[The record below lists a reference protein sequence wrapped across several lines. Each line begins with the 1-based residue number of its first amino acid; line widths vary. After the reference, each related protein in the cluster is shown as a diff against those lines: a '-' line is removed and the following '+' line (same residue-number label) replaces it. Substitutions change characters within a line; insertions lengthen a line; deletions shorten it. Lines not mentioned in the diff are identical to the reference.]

1 MSPCITPEPLL
12 CFFWGGFFIDGGDPL
27 HPHRAVLWGRS
38 GHHSGADPAHLWLGG
53 MGSTCGHHPSRPLW
67 GSSCP
72 GMKDSGQRMGARSP
86 WDPLHQPFPHTGIAG
101 GFREGIPP
109 VPLHPGS
116 SPSPAQH
123 RVALSYFYFY
133 ILLFLFLFFPFKPT
147 QQPTIPTPPPP
158 SKKKK
163 KRQKRRFP
171 PCRPPTHPT
180 PSCTHRNW
188 PFPPASRCPRTLPPW
203 RSRACPRVRLS
214 PQRRTAR
221 SCRPAPRLLKYRPHH
236 MMGRGSRNT
245 PTGTGSAA
253 NHRPPA
259 APSAP
264 RPLPVS
270 CARPRGG
277 RGRAWVRGGEDVR
290 CRRPRASR

>member
-163 KRQKRRFP
+163 SGKNGDFRLADPPLTQRLHVLIEIGRVHQLPGAHERFHHGEAARVP
-171 PCRPPTHPT
+171 V
-180 PSCTHRNW
+180 SV
-188 PFPPASRCPRTLPPW
+188 CPR
-203 RSRACPRVRLS
+203 
-214 PQRRTAR
+214 
-221 SCRPAPRLLKYRPHH
+221 
-236 MMGRGSRNT
+236 
-245 PTGTGSAA
+245 SAA
-253 NHRPPA
+253 PPA
-259 APSAP
+259 AA
-264 RPLPVS
+264 
-270 CARPRGG
+270 ARPRGSLNTG
-277 RGRAWVRGGEDVR
+277 
-290 CRRPRASR
+290 PIT